1 MSTSS
6 DRLPPRPTAPSPCP
20 TSASTWCPRV
30 NRRPRRPPPRRLPRC
45 AARPTAGR
53 RVAER
58 VRATARGRAGLAV
71 AVSLAALGASAPAAG
86 ATAPWRGT
94 DRGARAA
101 ADVAPPPTPPR
112 RRRVRPRRLIGC
124 HVAGASYRLAGSR
137 AHRVVALTFDD
148 GPSAYTSRVLAI
160 LRRFGIHGTF
170 FIIGE
175 QVRGNEGLLRREL
188 AAGNAI
194 GNHTFTHANV
204 SGGGIRQM
212 LSTQGAIRRAT
223 GYTPCLFRAPYGAVS
238 GLLMRP
244 ARGLGM
250 NTIQWSVDPRD
261 WSRPGTGAIY
271 SRVVSAAHAGSIVIL
286 HDGGGNR
293 SETVA
298 ALPRII
304 RTLKG
309 RGLRLVTVSQLLG
322 QPMSWR
328 PVGG

>member
-1 MSTSS
+1 
-6 DRLPPRPTAPSPCP
+6 
-20 TSASTWCPRV
+20 
-30 NRRPRRPPPRRLPRC
+30 
-45 AARPTAGR
+45 
-53 RVAER
+53 
-58 VRATARGRAGLAV
+58 
-71 AVSLAALGASAPAAG
+71 
-86 ATAPWRGT
+86 
-94 DRGARAA
+94 
-101 ADVAPPPTPPR
+101 
-112 RRRVRPRRLIGC
+112 
-124 HVAGASYRLAGSR
+124 
-137 AHRVVALTFDD
+137 VALTFDD

-170 FIIGE
+170 FIIGQ

-238 GLLMRP
+238 GLLMRQ

-271 SRVVSAAHAGSIVIL
+271 SRIVSATRPGAIIL
-286 HDGGGNR
+286 MHDGGGPR
-293 SETVA
+293 GETVA
-298 ALPRII
+298 ALPRVIS
-304 RTLKG
+304 TLRA
-309 RGLRLVTVSQLLG
+309 RGYRFATLPQLLG
-322 QPMSWR
+322 LAPR
-328 PVGG
+328 YAG

>member
-1 MSTSS
+1 M
-6 DRLPPRPTAPSPCP
+6 
-20 TSASTWCPRV
+20 
-30 NRRPRRPPPRRLPRC
+30 
-45 AARPTAGR
+45 
-53 RVAER
+53 
-58 VRATARGRAGLAV
+58 
-71 AVSLAALGASAPAAG
+71 AALGASAPAAG
-86 ATAPWRGT
+86 ATAPWSGT
-94 DRGARAA
+94 DRQAWAA
-101 ADVAPPPTPPR
+101 ADVAPPPAPPR

-124 HVAGASYRLAGSR
+124 HAAGASYRLAGSR

-170 FIIGE
+170 FIIGQ

-238 GLLMRP
+238 GLLMRQ

-271 SRVVSAAHAGSIVIL
+271 SRIVSATRPGAIIL
-286 HDGGGNR
+286 MHDGGGPR
-293 SETVA
+293 GETVA
-298 ALPRII
+298 ALPRVIS
-304 RTLKG
+304 TLRA
-309 RGLRLVTVSQLLG
+309 RGYRFATLPQLLG
-322 QPMSWR
+322 LAPR
-328 PVGG
+328 YAG

>member
-1 MSTSS
+1 M
-6 DRLPPRPTAPSPCP
+6 
-20 TSASTWCPRV
+20 
-30 NRRPRRPPPRRLPRC
+30 
-45 AARPTAGR
+45 
-53 RVAER
+53 AER

-86 ATAPWRGT
+86 ATAPWSGT
-94 DRGARAA
+94 DREARAA
-101 ADVAPPPTPPR
+101 ADVAPPPAPPR

-124 HVAGASYRLAGSR
+124 HAAGASYRLAGSR

-238 GLLMRP
+238 GLLMRQ

-271 SRVVSAAHAGSIVIL
+271 SRIVSATRPGAIIL
-286 HDGGGNR
+286 MHDGGGPR
-293 SETVA
+293 GETVA
-298 ALPRII
+298 ALPRVIS
-304 RTLKG
+304 TLRA
-309 RGLRLVTVSQLLG
+309 RGYRFATLPQLLG
-322 QPMSWR
+322 LAPR
-328 PVGG
+328 YAG